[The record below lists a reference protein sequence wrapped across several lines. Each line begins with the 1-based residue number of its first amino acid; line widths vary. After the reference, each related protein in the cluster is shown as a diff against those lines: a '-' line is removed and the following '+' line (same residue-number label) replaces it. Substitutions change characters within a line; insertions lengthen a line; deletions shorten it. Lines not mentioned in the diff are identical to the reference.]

1 MLDIEVLLRHVER
14 KRDADGDRRLDR
26 AVVQRFGLGAD
37 RQTIRCH
44 GVGDL
49 RGNIERQLL
58 LTAHFLVLLDRDLQL
73 DFRCDRCACIAGSF
87 RLLLG
92 RFGEMVG
99 CCRCQTIRGRA
110 RAGDGGCRCLCRSVL
125 CGRFDLRP
133 LFVER
138 DVDGLH
144 SDVQHHTVLGVSKR
158 ELGSGLDRR
167 AVQRNVLTLGDV
179 ADQLDRLGLCVYDC
193 GDCVRRN
200 HELCQKL
207 FVEFLHPLDQIAE
220 LLLFRSLEI
229 LQKLRI
235 QCVVLLLRSIDRFFV
250 FQRCVRDARKL
261 GDGRLH
267 LVDCVKA
274 SKFLAEVCELLRAN
288 IVHLGTLQSIHCL
301 LGLYDVLTII
311 LAVFVGQIVGV
322 RERID
327 LRVHFRAAAA
337 CADDVKLIPCTD
349 VLSGFRG
356 LVVHRGPDG
365 LAAANVDGIAAYDR
379 DSLRTLVVAAALGVV
394 GDLLIEEALDKI
406 VLVRRV
412 RKDGEIRG
420 FVVDH
425 DGVGIRSARLCRTR
439 FKLRRKNERLVAI
452 HDLERLERRIRV
464 VERTAKV
471 FAKTRAGIHH
481 MDHVAVRQL
490 NIGVLVLLHCELRKA
505 EVHEEAVERAH
516 PTRLVTA
523 IELAELTLAVRD
535 AGKIGNTELRAAG
548 SSPFVTV
555 ICQRAENDRHHG
567 VLVANGVA
575 FPVDDGIL
583 DVVIRVVRV
592 GVEALRRA
600 GIGGVLNNDLDRA
613 DVVAGVEALVIG
625 GVTPAI

>member
-1 MLDIEVLLRHVER
+1 MD
-14 KRDADGDRRLDR
+14 
-26 AVVQRFGLGAD
+26 RFGLCVHD
-37 RQTIRCH
+37 RGDRIRRDH
-44 GVGDL
+44 KL
-49 RGNIERQLL
+49 R
-58 LTAHFLVLLDRDLQL
+58 
-73 DFRCDRCACIAGSF
+73 
-87 RLLLG
+87 
-92 RFGEMVG
+92 
-99 CCRCQTIRGRA
+99 
-110 RAGDGGCRCLCRSVL
+110 
-125 CGRFDLRP
+125 
-133 LFVER
+133 
-138 DVDGLH
+138 
-144 SDVQHHTVLGVSKR
+144 
-158 ELGSGLDRR
+158 
-167 AVQRNVLTLGDV
+167 
-179 ADQLDRLGLCVYDC
+179 
-193 GDCVRRN
+193 
-200 HELCQKL
+200 QKL
-207 FVEFLHPLDQIAE
+207 FVELLHPLEQITE

-267 LVDCVKA
+267 LVDRVEA
-274 SKFLAEVCELLRAN
+274 RKFLAEVCELLRAN
-288 IVHLGTLQSIHCL
+288 LVHLGILQSIHCL

-327 LRVHFRAAAA
+327 LRFNILCAAV
-337 CADDVKLIPCTD
+337 CADDVKLVPGTN
-349 VLSGFRG
+349 VLSGFRR
-356 LVVHRGPDG
+356 LVVHGRPDR

-379 DSLRTLVVAAALGVV
+379 DSLRALVVAAALGVV

-406 VLVRRV
+406 VLVRCIC
-412 RKDGEIRG
+412 KDGELRG
-420 FVVDH
+420 IVVDH

-555 ICQRAENDRHHG
+555 IGQRAENDRHHG

-613 DVVAGVEALVIG
+613 DVVAGVEALVIV